1 MASDSKAETVL
12 GNSIVR
18 WLGDIS
24 FTIYLLHIPTIDWVT
39 MFGPSDAPQPVAFAV
54 ILVVTLIASTFLP
67 KFLEKPERQAIPD
80 WGRRF
85 T

>member
-1 MASDSKAETVL
+1 LL
-12 GNSIVR
+12 GISVMR

-24 FTIYLLHIPTIDWVT
+24 FGIYLLHIPTIDWVT
-39 MFGPSDAPQPVAFAV
+39 KFVPSDAPQPVAFAV
-54 ILVVTLIASTFLP
+54 ILVVTLIASTFLH
-67 KFLEKPERQAIPD
+67 KFLEKPERQAISD